1 MSVVERFA
9 ASVRGQ
15 PAELAGPQLLPV
27 RLARAAV
34 RVLPG
39 VAGAGISVLADPG
52 MRVPLGASDDDAA
65 TAERLQFTVGEGPC
79 LLAHSSARPVYAP
92 AAVFAARWPLLYEEL
107 TARTPYRAVLAVPLR
122 YRFTGFGALDLYLCG
137 DDPIPP
143 VTGYDAYAVG
153 NEVVAALTGP
163 DGVDRATRPYGYT
176 DPGWLDSPAAR
187 RRQLV
192 WAAVGML
199 SVHLDLPAPAALDVL
214 RAAACSRGQL
224 IDDLAEDLVSR
235 RLPIT
240 DLRF

>member
-15 PAELAGPQLLPV
+15 PAELAGPELLPV

-39 VAGAGISVLADPG
+39 VAGAGISVLAEPG
-52 MRVPLGASDDDAA
+52 MRVPLGASDEDAA
-65 TAERLQFTVGEGPC
+65 TAEQLQFTVGAGPC
-79 LLAHSSARPVYAP
+79 LQAHTSALPVYAP
-92 AAVFAARWPLLYEEL
+92 AAVFTARWPLLYAEL
-107 TARTPYRAVLAVPLR
+107 TARTPYRAVLALPLR
-122 YRFTGFGALDLYLCG
+122 YRFTGALDLYLRR
-137 DDPIPP
+137 DDPIAP
-143 VTGYDAYAVG
+143 TTRYDAYTVG
-153 NEVVAALTGP
+153 NEIVVALTGP
-163 DGVDRATRPYGYT
+163 DALDGATRPDGDT

-187 RRQLV
+187 RRQWV

-199 SVHLDLPAPAALDVL
+199 SVHLDLPAPAALDAL
-214 RAAACSRGQL
+214 RVAALSRGQL

-240 DLRF
+240 DLRI

>member
-15 PAELAGPQLLPV
+15 PAELAGPELLPV

-39 VAGAGISVLADPG
+39 VAGAGISVLATPG
-52 MRVPLGASDDDAA
+52 MRVPLGASDEDAA
-65 TAERLQFTVGEGPC
+65 TAEQLQFTVGEGPC
-79 LLAHSSARPVYAP
+79 LQAHTSALPVYAP
-92 AAVFAARWPLLYEEL
+92 AAVFTARWPLLYAEL
-107 TARTPYRAVLAVPLR
+107 TARTPYRAVLALPLR
-122 YRFTGFGALDLYLCG
+122 YRFTGALDLYLRG
-137 DDPIPP
+137 DDPIAP
-143 VTGYDAYAVG
+143 TTRYDAYTVG
-153 NEVVAALTGP
+153 NEIVVALTGP
-163 DGVDRATRPYGYT
+163 DALDGATRPDGDT

-187 RRQLV
+187 RRQWV

-199 SVHLDLPAPAALDVL
+199 SVHLDLPAPAALDAL
-214 RAAACSRGQL
+214 RVAALSRGQL

-240 DLRF
+240 DLRI